1 MISSLAP
8 QDTQNWLQSSVHS
21 FFTTCNWENQAQ
33 YSTAEE
39 VAMLEQAVAPEV
51 LTELSFEL
59 KVKQFFAAMR
69 WDGTPA
75 VTMAVAPESESLSDE
90 LTESKFTL
98 TDFSNLF

>member
-8 QDTQNWLQSSVHS
+8 QDTQNWLHSSVDS

-39 VAMLEQAVAPEV
+39 VAMLEQAAAPEV

-69 WDGTPA
+69 WDGTA
-75 VTMAVAPESESLSDE
+75 VVAMSAAPESESFSDDQ
-90 LTESKFTL
+90 TESKFTL
-98 TDFSNLF
+98 SDFSDLF